1 MSLSKYV
8 KDIYKCL
15 ILIIIIVNI
24 ILMTV
29 FSSLD
34 KPNSIMPSFFTISLV
49 LVLILLV
56 ISNKSKKKI

>member
-34 KPNSIMPSFFTISLV
+34 KPNSIMPLFFTISLV